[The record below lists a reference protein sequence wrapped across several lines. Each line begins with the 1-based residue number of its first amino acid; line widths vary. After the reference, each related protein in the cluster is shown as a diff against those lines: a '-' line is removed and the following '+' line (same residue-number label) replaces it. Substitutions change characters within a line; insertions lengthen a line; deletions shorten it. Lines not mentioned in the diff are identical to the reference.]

1 MTVRLIAALIACT
14 LSAPLLVT
22 QASFEGKLRMRT
34 IELQLEEAGLK
45 ESWLEVAPATLAAR
59 EDADVEEASLQIR
72 NNVMRVENKD
82 GTQGF
87 ALLDLGRR
95 MMTAVDGESRSYLE
109 FPMPAGDQM
118 PAAGAARPALPTV
131 KPLGQTRTM
140 NGVKVTGYEIRSRDQ
155 IIRAWMTQDF
165 PGLTWTFRAAA
176 AQGEGSDDPEAA
188 GIAQLGRYGF
198 PILLITLTDRSVQY
212 EETVSIERSALSP
225 DLFKAPAG
233 FTKRTIPGGP

>member
-1 MTVRLIAALIACT
+1 MTVRLIAALIA
-14 LSAPLLVT
+14 PLLVT
-22 QASFEGKLRMRT
+22 QATFEGKLRMRT

-45 ESWLEVAPATLAAR
+45 ESWLELAPAALAAR
-59 EDADVEEASLQIR
+59 EGAEVEEATLQIR
-72 NNVMRVENKD
+72 NNVMRMENKD
-82 GTQGF
+82 GGQGF
-87 ALLDLGRR
+87 GLLDFGRKV
-95 MMTAVDGESRSYLE
+95 MTVIDGESRSYLE
-109 FPMPAGDQM
+109 FPLPAADGM

-165 PGLTWTFRAAA
+165 PGLTWTFRSAA

-198 PILLITLTDRSVQY
+198 PVLLITLTDRSVQY
-212 EETVSIERSALSP
+212 EETVSIERSALNA
-225 DLFKAPAG
+225 DLFKVPAG
-233 FTKRTIPGGP
+233 FTKRSIPGGP